1 MSVEIRPLTNALG
14 AEIRGVDLREPL
26 AGPVVEAIHRAWL
39 DRQVLVFRDQAI
51 TPEQQ
56 LAFTAHFGEFQLAYS
71 PYRRG
76 TKLNY
81 IGNGIAP
88 DGLPGSAADG
98 VFDFHQD
105 GVYRETPTKV
115 TFLYALAIPAQGGN
129 TKFASTYA
137 AYAALPADLR
147 ARCETFDVLHTYYK
161 SGGDPNAPKHIET
174 HTHPLVIAH
183 PETGRPLLLCD
194 RCMSDSIVGLPR
206 AESDALLERLCAAME
221 RPENVYEHV
230 WRLGDLVMWDN
241 LATAHARTDFDSS
254 ERRMMQR
261 STVKGTKPVAYRSAP
276 AVAR

>member
-1 MSVEIRPLTNALG
+1 MEIRPLTNALG

-26 AGPVVEAIHRAWL
+26 TAPVVEAIRRAWL
-39 DRQVLVFRDQAI
+39 DRQVLVIRDQAI

-56 LAFTAHFGEFQLAYS
+56 LAFTAHFGDFQLAYS
-71 PYRRG
+71 PYRQG

-115 TFLYALAIPAQGGN
+115 TFLYALAIPSQGGN

-137 AYAALPADLR
+137 AYESLPADLR
-147 ARCETFDVLHTYYK
+147 ARCENFSVLHTYYK
-161 SGGDPNAPKHIET
+161 AGGAKDAPKYIEEY
-174 HTHPLVIAH
+174 THPLVVAH

-206 AESDALLERLCAAME
+206 AESDALLEQLCASME

-230 WRLGDLVMWDN
+230 WRLGDIVLWDN
-241 LATAHARTDFDSS
+241 LATAHARTDFDSG
-254 ERRMMQR
+254 EARMMQR
-261 STVKGTKPVAYRSAP
+261 TTVKGTKPVAYRAASA
-276 AVAR
+276 AASR